1 MSARDDI
8 YCDHAIGW
16 FDSED
21 SGIEFISES
30 ELSEFVME
38 KRAYAEAVAVSF
50 SEVSET
56 ARIAAGYNDAVDLLA
71 MTDGEI
77 IGLHV
82 CAFKFC
88 PACGKEHVGIEAV
101 ATAKETAGEQS

>member
-8 YCDHAIGW
+8 YCDHVIGW
-16 FDSED
+16 YDDSEAF
-21 SGIEFISES
+21 GIEF
-30 ELSEFVME
+30 LSTSAVGDFVMQ
-38 KRAYAEAVAVSF
+38 KRAYAEYVRVSF
-50 SEVSET
+50 ST
-56 ARIAAGYNDAVDLLA
+56 AREAAQHAAGYQDALETLA

-88 PACGKEHVGIEAV
+88 PACGKEHIGIESFA
-101 ATAKETAGEQS
+101 TAGEQS